1 MEEKNNKEKQEN
13 MKIHFKDFDIAFKT
27 KIPNITK
34 DIPLICELFN
44 AFLQEVYFASDKM
57 KALDKMEGKLKTELF
72 STLNF
77 EQTTLLEKILKCEQ
91 KAFDDGAEQAFAFG
105 LSLALHLY
113 SESITYLK
121 VIKDK
126 KEQKK

>member
-1 MEEKNNKEKQEN
+1 MEENNSKEKQEN
-13 MKIHFKDFDIAFKT
+13 MKIHFKDFNIAFKT
-27 KIPNITK
+27 KTPNIKK
-34 DIPLICELFN
+34 DLPFICELFN

-91 KAFDDGAEQAFAFG
+91 KAFDDGAEQAFVFG

>member
-1 MEEKNNKEKQEN
+1 MEEKSNNENQEN
-13 MKIHFKDFDIAFKT
+13 MQIHIKDFDIVFKT
-27 KIPNITK
+27 KTPDIKK
-34 DIPLICELFN
+34 DLPFICEIFN
-44 AFLQEVYFASDKM
+44 NFLQEVYFASDKM
-57 KALDKMEGKLKTELF
+57 KKLDKMEENLKTELF

-91 KAFDDGAEQAFAFG
+91 EAFDDGAEQAFAFG